1 MKTERYISKDIFW
14 TSILLAIFAD
24 TKILNLI
31 VAEVWP
37 SLAGVFMT
45 AMYAVVVIGLFVMG
59 MFVQKRSI
67 IKIRK
72 IHIFICLLCILWYF
86 GTVAFVAVPSISF
99 SFFGIFM
106 IAAFLIPGIIMID
119 MRTFL
124 LVLFILPSVGI
135 FFINQ
140 IFFKE
145 LLEFGTVSMGT
156 CYALLVPVL
165 GNLVYLRFYYSE
177 ENIWLRCILLFFVT
191 INIYYL
197 IQMTMFGSRGPILCV
212 ILLLISFFVIKL
224 DDKSKISF
232 RRGRAVCIVLVA
244 IFMANY
250 FTIILQMLSDFLA
263 TFNISLNVVD
273 KFIRLGDSGDMTN
286 GREALS
292 DMAWNGIM
300 TSPFWGNGSS
310 QFFNNTG
317 EVYPH
322 NFILQ
327 MLYDGGIILTSLVVI
342 PILQML
348 IHKVNV
354 VLKSEFVCLLFLFF
368 ASVPGALFSGDLWN
382 AGLLWMFFGFVLS
395 KNSVFEK

>member
-14 TSILLAIFAD
+14 TSIFLAIFAD

-124 LVLFILPSVGI
+124 LVLFMLPSVGI

-197 IQMTMFGSRGPILCV
+197 IHMTMFGSRGPILCV
-212 ILLLISFFVIKL
+212 ILLLISFFVIKI

-354 VLKSEFVCLLFLFF
+354 V
-368 ASVPGALFSGDLWN
+368 
-382 AGLLWMFFGFVLS
+382 
-395 KNSVFEK
+395 